1 MGKPRDEH
9 ANAIDSAAFVEM
21 IRKLEVSLWPDL
33 WPVARRAH
41 AERLAPPTAFCSTEG

>member
-21 IRKLEVSLWPDL
+21 IRKLEVSLSGRTFGQL
-33 WPVARRAH
+33 LAAH
-41 AERLAPPTAFCSTEG
+41 MPRG